1 MDLPSNAE
9 IELLLRRARAGD
21 RDAEQ
26 RLWSELYEELR
37 SLAHKKRVPLHEAG
51 GLQTTALVH
60 EAYLKLSRDAAWDF
74 DTLNSFYVA
83 AARAMRNILIDEI
96 RSRKRLKREGMAQR
110 LPLSEA
116 LEIARESDDECL
128 VLDAALHKLELHDAL
143 LAHLVNLRY
152 FAGQPVERVCQ
163 VLAISP
169 ATYHRHWSYA
179 KSWLLREVTRMQN
192 A

>member
-1 MDLPSNAE
+1 MEPSTNGE
-9 IELLLRRARAGD
+9 VETLLRRARAGD
-21 RDAEQ
+21 REAEQ
-26 RLWSELYEELR
+26 RVWSLLYDELR
-37 SLAHKKRVPLHEAG
+37 SLAHKKRVPLHGAG

-60 EAYLKLSRDAAWDF
+60 EAYLKLSHDAGWDF
-74 DTLNSFYVA
+74 ETLSSFYVA

-96 RSRKRLKREGMAQR
+96 RARQRLKREGLAQR

-116 LEIARESDDECL
+116 LDIAHQDDEGCL
-128 VLDAALHKLELHDAL
+128 VLDAALHKLEAHDTL

-152 FAGQPVERVCQ
+152 FAGQPVERVCG
-163 VLAISP
+163 VLGISP